1 MSVWKAAALGIA
13 ELGAGAWF
21 VAGIAGAT
29 LGGTMP
35 WFVLAASIL
44 GIFVRAVDVESW
56 SMFLTA
62 GLVGRTEAAFGRAAG
77 RVAAAAVVAERLVL
91 PALACMIVAHYSRG
105 IISPQVPAHTLS
117 RSMTA
122 EDLFTVIAAVLIGLL
137 WIRSRMGLDLP
148 TGGIARGVWG
158 GVVVLI
164 VLAVYGIVTVVRTGG
179 VGPGLLRLPF
189 PSLSP
194 SAHPV
199 ALALSWVAGLGLV
212 LPVVG
217 GGEALARAAHEFAPP
232 RIQALRRTS
241 LLVILFS
248 FAGTTLLAFAFI
260 LLVPQPDVHTWVE
273 APLAGIAAHLAAPD
287 WLRHV
292 FSVLLACAAFLMLI
306 PAAHEALQDAE
317 QTLRRLSAWHA
328 LPETLSMPHPRFG
341 TLARAIDVT
350 AAAAIAVLIAS
361 SGRVAWLARAYSIA
375 IAATLVIKIAA
386 LVRLRAMRLGPRP
399 FSAPFNLRVGG
410 RELPIGLVGVAIVLA
425 SGAVAML
432 LAADIPAIAA
442 AGLLLGLVGLFT
454 MSARN
459 SATSQA
465 TEPDA
470 LELLSS
476 SDVLLRQVDARPGS
490 VLVCVRHP
498 HSLAHVSAALQGSGD
513 RDVVVMTVRLLG
525 ADVDDDEST
534 ETTATPAEQQ
544 LFSHVVALTER
555 LRRSVRLLIVPA
567 HDVFDAIASTLVR
580 LRSSEVYGGESA
592 SLSAD
597 DQGRLLGEAW
607 DRADKTGDLQVRLVI
622 YHHSGRTAAYH
633 IGAHP
638 PSLTATDVELIHRLW
653 RDAAKVIGPHVHH
666 HDIVRA
672 ALIQMQQQLSGPQR
686 DDALA
691 AIRQVT
697 RPADELAAVIRN
709 RDFSRLRDMV
719 RNRDAADIATVL
731 TELGVED
738 QVVIFRVLPRKDA
751 AAVFAYLTPDAAETL
766 LRAMAQEDVA
776 SLFNNMAPDDRTN
789 FLEELPAAATRQ
801 LLSLLTPAERSVALS
816 LLGYPE
822 DSIGR
827 LMTPNYVAVKEDWT
841 VREVLDYI
849 RLHGQD
855 SETLNVVY
863 VIDEQGALIDDIRI
877 REFLLT
883 SLDFKVSQLMDR
895 HLVAV
900 KMTDDQETAVAAF
913 RNYDRVALPVTDT
926 AGMLIGIVTI
936 DDVLE
941 VVEAT
946 ATEDIQRIGG
956 SEALDEPYMKIA
968 FWKMVHKRA
977 GWLTA
982 LFLGEMLTATAMGA
996 FEAEISRAIVL
1007 TLFVPLIISS
1017 GGNSGSQAST
1027 LVIRALALG
1036 EVGLRDWWRV
1046 MRREIL
1052 VGLALGSILACIGFL
1067 RISVWSAF
1075 SNIYGPHWLLVAF
1088 TVASALIGVV
1098 LWGTLI
1104 GSILPMILRRLGFDP
1119 ATSSA
1124 PFVATLVDVTG
1135 LIIYFSVAMVLLR
1148 GTLL

>member
-21 VAGIAGAT
+21 VAGIAGST

-35 WFVLAASIL
+35 WFVLAAAIL

-91 PALACMIVAHYSRG
+91 AALACMIVAHYSGG
-105 IISPQVPAHTLS
+105 IISPEVAAHTLS
-117 RSMTA
+117 RSLTA

-137 WIRSRMGLDLP
+137 WIRARMGLDLP
-148 TGGIARGVWG
+148 SSGIARGVWG
-158 GVVVLI
+158 GVIVLI
-164 VLAVYGIVTVVRTGG
+164 VLAVYGIVTVARTGG
-179 VGPGLLRLPF
+179 VGPGLLRPPF

-194 SAHPV
+194 SSHPI

-217 GGEALARAAHEFAPP
+217 GGEVLARAAHEFAPP

-241 LLVILFS
+241 LIVILFS

-287 WLRHV
+287 WLRHL
-292 FSVLLACAAFLMLI
+292 FSVLLAVAAFLMLV
-306 PAAHEALQDAE
+306 PAAHESLQDAE

-328 LPETLSMPHPRFG
+328 LPETLSMPHPRLG

-350 AAAAIAVLIAS
+350 AAAAIIVLIAS

-399 FSAPFNLRVGG
+399 FSAPFNLRIGG
-410 RELPIGLVGVAIVLA
+410 RELPIGLVGVAMVLA

-442 AGLLLGLVGLFT
+442 AGLLLGLVVLFT

-459 SATSQA
+459 NASNQA

-476 SDVLLRQVDARPGS
+476 SDVLLRQVDARPGN

-525 ADVDDDEST
+525 ADVDDDESA

-567 HDVFDAIASTLVR
+567 HDVFDAIASTLIR
-580 LRSSEVYGGESA
+580 LKSSEVYVGESA

-607 DRADKTGDLQVRLVI
+607 DRADKAEDLQARLVI

-638 PSLTATDVELIHRLW
+638 PSLTATDLELIHRLW
-653 RDAAKVIGPHVHH
+653 RDVSKTIGPHVHH

-697 RPADELAAVIRN
+697 RPADELAAVVRN

-719 RNRDAADIATVL
+719 RNRDAGDIATVL

-738 QVVIFRVLPRKDA
+738 QVVVFRVLPRKDA
-751 AAVFAYLTPDAAETL
+751 AAVFAYLAPDAQETL
-766 LRAMAQEDVA
+766 LRAMAQEDVS

-801 LLSLLTPAERSVALS
+801 LLALLTPA
-816 LLGYPE
+816 
-822 DSIGR
+822 
-827 LMTPNYVAVKEDWT
+827 
-841 VREVLDYI
+841 
-849 RLHGQD
+849 
-855 SETLNVVY
+855 
-863 VIDEQGALIDDIRI
+863 
-877 REFLLT
+877 
-883 SLDFKVSQLMDR
+883 
-895 HLVAV
+895 
-900 KMTDDQETAVAAF
+900 
-913 RNYDRVALPVTDT
+913 
-926 AGMLIGIVTI
+926 
-936 DDVLE
+936 
-941 VVEAT
+941 
-946 ATEDIQRIGG
+946 
-956 SEALDEPYMKIA
+956 
-968 FWKMVHKRA
+968 
-977 GWLTA
+977 
-982 LFLGEMLTATAMGA
+982 
-996 FEAEISRAIVL
+996 
-1007 TLFVPLIISS
+1007 
-1017 GGNSGSQAST
+1017 
-1027 LVIRALALG
+1027 
-1036 EVGLRDWWRV
+1036 
-1046 MRREIL
+1046 
-1052 VGLALGSILACIGFL
+1052 
-1067 RISVWSAF
+1067 
-1075 SNIYGPHWLLVAF
+1075 
-1088 TVASALIGVV
+1088 
-1098 LWGTLI
+1098 
-1104 GSILPMILRRLGFDP
+1104 
-1119 ATSSA
+1119 SA
-1124 PFVATLVDVTG
+1124 P
-1135 LIIYFSVAMVLLR
+1135 LR
-1148 GTLL
+1148 SRCSAIRRTRSAV